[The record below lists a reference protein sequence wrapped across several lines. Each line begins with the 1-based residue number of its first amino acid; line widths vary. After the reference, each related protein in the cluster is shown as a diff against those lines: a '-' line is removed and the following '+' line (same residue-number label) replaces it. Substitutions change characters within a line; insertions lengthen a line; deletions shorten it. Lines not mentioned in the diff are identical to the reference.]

1 LSAIERAGLFMWHDL
16 FVALCLVLVVE
27 GILPFLSPA
36 SWRKMMLNAVQLND
50 RPMRVM
56 GLVSMLI
63 GVGLLCLVNG

>member
-1 LSAIERAGLFMWHDL
+1 MWHDL